1 MVCPAKTSCKNYP
14 TLSSSSLG
22 AGVPKGLR
30 IRRGAPSRLFS
41 RPRPVGVVLFFCGMM
56 SQVEGDF
63 SQYMG
68 QLQDKKHAL
77 TGEVLKYLGLQWV
90 APSATPR

>member
-1 MVCPAKTSCKNYP
+1 
-14 TLSSSSLG
+14 
-22 AGVPKGLR
+22 
-30 IRRGAPSRLFS
+30 
-41 RPRPVGVVLFFCGMM
+41 
-56 SQVEGDF
+56 
-63 SQYMG
+63 MG